1 MTLLCDCSA
10 DRTNPCLVCVV
21 CNRVRV
27 GTRGARASGDTAWNR
42 AGQEK
47 RMKRD
52 FSDRLFRRLSA
63 SEGTNMIEA
72 AIITPLLL
80 IGSFA
85 IVDFAVLLYVHLAL
99 ANGVS
104 LATRYGV
111 PGNTMPGLSRENS
124 MRAAMRD
131 STPTLTLDDAAF
143 SFSHMGPGGGG
154 WVAGTGG
161 PNDVEKLRVDYTYHL
176 MTPVLQ
182 PLFPYGEINFI
193 VESAMKN
200 EGLFTQ

>member
-1 MTLLCDCSA
+1 MTRDLLH
-10 DRTNPCLVCVV
+10 
-21 CNRVRV
+21 
-27 GTRGARASGDTAWNR
+27 
-42 AGQEK
+42 
-47 RMKRD
+47 
-52 FSDRLFRRLSA
+52 RLLRRLRA

-80 IGSFA
+80 VVTFA
-85 IVDFAVLLYVHLAL
+85 IMDFGVLLYVDLAL

-131 STPTLTLDDAAF
+131 NTPTLTLDDAAF
-143 SFSHMGPGGGG
+143 TFSHMAAGGGA
-154 WVAGTGG
+154 WVAGAGG

-176 MTPVLQ
+176 MTPFLR
-182 PLFPYGEINFI
+182 PLFPNGEITFR

>member
-1 MTLLCDCSA
+1 
-10 DRTNPCLVCVV
+10 
-21 CNRVRV
+21 
-27 GTRGARASGDTAWNR
+27 
-42 AGQEK
+42 
-47 RMKRD
+47 MKRD
-52 FSDRLFRRLSA
+52 LSHRLFRRLSA

-80 IGSFA
+80 IVSFA

-111 PGNTMPGLSRENS
+111 PGNTMGGLSRENS

-131 STPTLTLDDAAF
+131 NTPTLTLDDAAF
-143 SFSHMGPGGGG
+143 SFSHMAAGGGA
-154 WVAGTGG
+154 WIAGAGG
-161 PNDVEKLRVDYTYHL
+161 PDDIEKLRVDYTYHL
-176 MTPVLQ
+176 MTPFLR
-182 PLFPYGEINFI
+182 PLFPDGEITFRA
-193 VESAMKN
+193 ESAMKN